1 MPYRN
6 SLKLLIVLLFPLQLF
21 AQEPDITGLWRGFMF
36 NDTTQKNYRYEIAIS
51 EEKGKLFGYSHTYFI
66 IDDKEYHG
74 VKKLKIKRDGNE
86 VTTEDVDL
94 IANNYPVKPPK
105 GIHMQNVLLFTM
117 KDTVMVLSGMF
128 RTNRTRDYSPN
139 TGYVHV
145 ERKNNYSQSALIPH
159 LQELGLAK
167 NLTFLKEENNSAAE
181 QPIVMLKPMLT
192 EEEEK
197 LIVSN
202 AKKHAI
208 ENTIKKTTAPAVKM
222 PPVTE
227 TIIPPADI
235 AVAVPAATKPVE
247 PPVVKTITITP
258 KAEPVVVNKAAAVVT
273 APVNKTVEQPVVKT
287 VISKTEPVA
296 ANKPATK
303 PAEQA
308 VVKTAPVI
316 VKTNPPVVTV
326 PATKPVEQTVV
337 KVAPVN
343 IAAPVLPKPVPV
355 NAPVIADPTAATDLN
370 KRKIEN
376 IQALYFKS
384 DSLQLT
390 LYDNG
395 EVDGDTVSVVM
406 NGQVIMPKVGLTT
419 NAVRKTIY
427 TQDAG
432 DSIQLIMYAESLGS
446 LPPNTGLLIVYDGA
460 DRYEIRFSG
469 DMQKSSAIVFRRK
482 KN

>member
-51 EEKGKLFGYSHTYFI
+51 EEKGKLYGYSHTYFI
-66 IDDKEYHG
+66 LDDKEYHG

-86 VTTEDVDL
+86 ITTEDVDL

-105 GIHMQNVLLFTM
+105 LIHMQNVLIFTM

-128 RTNRTRDYSPN
+128 RTNRTRDFSPN

-145 ERKNNYSQSALIPH
+145 ERKRDYNQSALIPH

-167 NLTFLKEENNSAAE
+167 NLTFLKEENVSAAE

-202 AKKHAI
+202 AKKQSI
-208 ENTIKKTTAPAVKM
+208 GNTIKTTTAPAVTM
-222 PPVTE
+222 PPVAE
-227 TIIPPADI
+227 TIIPPAEI
-235 AVAVPAATKPVE
+235 AVAVPPATKPVDA
-247 PPVVKTITITP
+247 PVVKTITP
-258 KAEPVVVNKAAAVVT
+258 KPEPVVVNKPAAVVT
-273 APVNKTVEQPVVKT
+273 APATKPAEQPVVKT
-287 VISKTEPVA
+287 VTPKPESVA
-296 ANKPATK
+296 VNKPAAK
-303 PAEQA
+303 PAEQP
-308 VVKTAPVI
+308 VVKPTPVP
-316 VKTNPPVVTV
+316 VKTNPPVVTA
-326 PATKPVEQTVV
+326 PAPKPVEQAVV
-337 KVAPVN
+337 KAAPAN
-343 IAAPVLPKPVPV
+343 IAVPVLPKPAPV
-355 NAPVIADPTAATDLN
+355 NVPVIADPTAATDLN